1 MDDYI
6 LLSDISHA
14 DYQKLALTRRGERPQ
29 ETTHYVCRNLEEFK
43 TAIKQFMEASACESL
58 AGAAISAAGWENHG
72 VISMPNHGFAVSRAE
87 MREFLDVRRL
97 NLVNNLVATALAVP
111 RLESFEREQICGGA
125 PAEEQVI
132 GVLGANLG
140 LGQAALAPDGI
151 GGWTALP
158 CEGGHSDLAASNDLE
173 DEVLKLL
180 TRRFGHVSRE
190 RVVSVPGLGNI
201 WGALAEIEKDI
212 GQKDWGVAIPTPEE
226 IVAAASAGESRAVR
240 TIALSLGWFA
250 AMASDVALILGA
262 RGGVYLTGELL
273 ELLGDLFD
281 TEAFVKRYRD
291 KGRLSGYISDVPLFK
306 VTAHDT
312 EVIGLATLF

>member
-43 TAIKQFMEASACESL
+43 TAIKQFMEASACNQL

-72 VISMPNHGFAVSRAE
+72 AISLPNHGFAINRAE

-97 NLVNNLVATALAVP
+97 NLVNDLVATALAVP

-132 GVLGANLG
+132 GVLGANFG

-158 CEGGHSDLAASNDLE
+158 CEGGHSDLAASTELE
-173 DEVLKLL
+173 DEVLRCL

-190 RVVSVPGLGNI
+190 RVISVPGLCNV
-201 WGALAEIEKDI
+201 WGALAEIEKDT
-212 GQKDWGVAIPTPEE
+212 DAVLPTPEE
-226 IVAAASAGESRAVR
+226 IVAAASAGQERAVR
-240 TIALSLGWFA
+240 AIDLSLGWFA

-273 ELLGDLFD
+273 ELLGDLFNA
-281 TEAFVKRYRD
+281 EAFVKRYCD
-291 KGRLSGYISDVPLFK
+291 KGRLSGYVSDVPLFK

>member
-1 MDDYI
+1 MDDFI

-29 ETTHYVCRNLEEFK
+29 ETTHYVCRNLDEFK
-43 TAIKQFMEASACESL
+43 TAIKQFMEASDCDSL

-72 VISMPNHGFAVSRAE
+72 IISMPNHSFAVNRAD

-111 RLESFEREQICGGA
+111 RLESFEREQICGGL
-125 PAEEQVI
+125 PADEQVI

-140 LGQAALAPDGI
+140 LGQAALAPDGM

-158 CEGGHSDLAASNDLE
+158 CEGGHSDLAAINDLE
-173 DEVLKLL
+173 DDVLKVL

-190 RVVSVPGLGNI
+190 RVVSVPGLSNI
-201 WGALAEIEKDI
+201 WGALAELEKDT
-212 GQKDWGVAIPTPEE
+212 GAVVPSPEE
-226 IVAAASAGESRAVR
+226 IVAAASAGERRAVR
-240 TIALSLGWFA
+240 SIDLSLGWFA

-291 KGRLSGYISDVPLFK
+291 KGRLSGYVSDVPLFK

>member
-43 TAIKQFMEASACESL
+43 TAIKQFMEASACDQL

-72 VISMPNHGFAVSRAE
+72 SISLPNHGFAINRAE

-97 NLVNNLVATALAVP
+97 NLVNDLVATALAVP
-111 RLESFEREQICGGA
+111 RLESFEREQICGGT
-125 PAEEQVI
+125 PVEEQVI

-158 CEGGHSDLAASNDLE
+158 CEGGHSDLAATNDLE

-190 RVVSVPGLGNI
+190 RVVSVPGLGNV
-201 WGALAEIEKDI
+201 WSALAEIERDT
-212 GQKDWGVAIPTPEE
+212 GVATPTPEE

-240 TIALSLGWFA
+240 AVDLSLGWFA

-281 TEAFVKRYRD
+281 SEAFVKRYCD
-291 KGRLSGYISDVPLFK
+291 KGRLSGYVSDVPLFK

>member
-43 TAIKQFMEASACESL
+43 TAIKQFMEASACDQL

-72 VISMPNHGFAVSRAE
+72 SISLPNHGFAISRAE

-97 NLVNNLVATALAVP
+97 NLVNDLVATALAVP
-111 RLESFEREQICGGA
+111 RLESFERVQICGGA

-158 CEGGHSDLAASNDLE
+158 CEGGHSDLAATNDLE

-190 RVVSVPGLGNI
+190 RVVSVPGLCNV
-201 WGALAEIEKDI
+201 WGSLAEIEKDT
-212 GQKDWGVAIPTPEE
+212 GVAIPTPEE

-240 TIALSLGWFA
+240 TIDLSLGWFA

-281 TEAFVKRYRD
+281 SEAFVKRYCD
-291 KGRLSGYISDVPLFK
+291 KGRLSGYVSDVPLFK

>member
-43 TAIKQFMEASACESL
+43 TAIKQFMEASACDQL

-72 VISMPNHGFAVSRAE
+72 SISLPNHGFAINRAE

-97 NLVNNLVATALAVP
+97 NLVNDLVATALAVP
-111 RLESFEREQICGGA
+111 RLESFEREQICGGT
-125 PAEEQVI
+125 PVEEQVI

-158 CEGGHSDLAASNDLE
+158 CEGGHSDLAATNDLE
-173 DEVLKLL
+173 DGVLKLL

-190 RVVSVPGLGNI
+190 RVVSVPGLGNV
-201 WGALAEIEKDI
+201 WSALAEIERDT
-212 GQKDWGVAIPTPEE
+212 GVATPTPEE

-240 TIALSLGWFA
+240 AVDLSLGWFA

-281 TEAFVKRYRD
+281 SEAFVKRYCD
-291 KGRLSGYISDVPLFK
+291 KGRLSGYVSDVPLFK

>member
-43 TAIKQFMEASACESL
+43 TAIKQFMEASACGSL

-72 VISMPNHGFAVSRAE
+72 SISLPNHGFAISRAE

-97 NLVNNLVATALAVP
+97 NLVNDLVATALAVP

-158 CEGGHSDLAASNDLE
+158 CEGGHSDLAATNDLE

-190 RVVSVPGLGNI
+190 RVVSVPGLGNV
-201 WGALAEIEKDI
+201 WSALAEIEKDT
-212 GQKDWGVAIPTPEE
+212 GVATPTPEE
-226 IVAAASAGESRAVR
+226 IVAAASAGELRAMR
-240 TIALSLGWFA
+240 TIDLSLGWFA

-281 TEAFVKRYRD
+281 SEAFVKRYCD
-291 KGRLSGYISDVPLFK
+291 KGRLSGYVSDVPLFK

>member
-14 DYQKLALTRRGERPQ
+14 DYQKLALTRRGERPL
-29 ETTHYVCRNLEEFK
+29 ETTHFVCRDLGEFK
-43 TAIKQFMEASACESL
+43 AAIKEFLEASACDTL

-72 VISMPNHGFAVSRAE
+72 VVSLPNHGFTISRAD

-97 NLVNNLVATALAVP
+97 NLVNDLVATALAVP
-111 RLESFEREQICGGA
+111 RLETFEREQICGGV

-158 CEGGHSDLAASNDLE
+158 CEGGHSDLAAATDLE
-173 DEVLKLL
+173 DDILRIL

-190 RVVSVPGLGNI
+190 RVISVPGLGNI
-201 WGALAEIEKDI
+201 WSALAELEKDR
-212 GQKDWGVAIPTPEE
+212 DAVVPTPEE
-226 IVAAASAGESRAVR
+226 IVASASAGEARAARAV
-240 TIALSLGWFA
+240 ALSMGWFA

-262 RGGVYLTGELL
+262 RGGIYLTGELL
-273 ELLGDLFD
+273 DLVGDLFD
-281 TEAFVKRYRD
+281 SESFVKRYRD
-291 KGRLSGYISDVPLFK
+291 KGRLSGYVTDVPLFK
-306 VTAHDT
+306 VTAHDP

>member
-6 LLSDISHA
+6 LLSDISH

-29 ETTHYVCRNLEEFK
+29 ETTHYVCRDLAEFK
-43 TAIKQFMEASACESL
+43 TAIRQFMEASACDSL

-72 VISMPNHGFAVSRAE
+72 VISLPNHGFTISRAD

-97 NLVNNLVATALAVP
+97 NLVNDLVATALAVP
-111 RLESFEREQICGGA
+111 RLETGERVQICGGA

-132 GVLGANLG
+132 GVLGANIG

-158 CEGGHSDLAASNDLE
+158 CEGGHSDLAAASDLE
-173 DEVLKLL
+173 DDILRIL

-190 RVVSVPGLGNI
+190 RVISVPGLGNI
-201 WGALAEIEKDI
+201 WSALAEL
-212 GQKDWGVAIPTPEE
+212 QKDKDATVPSVEE
-226 IVAAASAGESRAVR
+226 IVAAASAGEERAARAVS
-240 TIALSLGWFA
+240 LSLGWFA

-273 ELLGDLFD
+273 ELVGDLFD
-281 TEAFVKRYRD
+281 AEAFVQRYRD
-291 KGRLSGYISDVPLFK
+291 KGRLSGYVSDVPLFK

>member
-43 TAIKQFMEASACESL
+43 TAIKQFMEASACDHL

-72 VISMPNHGFAVSRAE
+72 SISLPNHGFAINRAE

-97 NLVNNLVATALAVP
+97 NLVNDLVATALAVP

-158 CEGGHSDLAASNDLE
+158 CEGGHSDLAATNDLE

-190 RVVSVPGLGNI
+190 RVVSVPGLGNV
-201 WGALAEIEKDI
+201 WSALADIERDT
-212 GQKDWGVAIPTPEE
+212 GVATPSPEE

-240 TIALSLGWFA
+240 AVELSLGWFA

-281 TEAFVKRYRD
+281 SESFVKRYCD
-291 KGRLSGYISDVPLFK
+291 KGRLSGYVSDVPLFK

>member
-14 DYQKLALTRRGERPQ
+14 DYQKLALTRPGERPQ
-29 ETTHYVCRNLEEFK
+29 ETTHYVCRNLDEFK
-43 TAIKQFMEASACESL
+43 AAIKQFMEASNCESL
-58 AGAAISAAGWENHG
+58 AGAAISAAGWETHG
-72 VISMPNHGFAVSRAE
+72 VISLPNHGFAISRAD

-97 NLVNNLVATALAVP
+97 NLVNDLVATALAVP
-111 RLESFEREQICGGA
+111 RLDASEREQICGGA

-158 CEGGHSDLAASNDLE
+158 CEGGHTDLAAANDLE
-173 DEVLKLL
+173 DDVLRIL

-201 WGALAEIEKDI
+201 WSALAEIEKDK
-212 GQKDWGVAIPTPEE
+212 GAAAPSPEE
-226 IVAAASAGESRAVR
+226 IVAAASAGESRALR
-240 TIALSLGWFA
+240 TIDLSLGWFA

-262 RGGVYLTGELL
+262 RGGIYLTGELL
-273 ELLGDLFD
+273 DLLGDLFD
-281 TEAFVKRYRD
+281 TDAFVRRYCD
-291 KGRLSGYISDVPLFK
+291 KGRLSDYIRDVPLFK
-306 VTAHDT
+306 VTAHDP

>member
-97 NLVNNLVATALAVP
+97 NLVNDLVATALAVP
-111 RLESFEREQICGGA
+111 RLESFERVQICGGA

-132 GVLGANLG
+132 GVLGANFG

-158 CEGGHSDLAASNDLE
+158 CEGGHSDLAPTNDLE

-190 RVVSVPGLGNI
+190 RVVSVPGLCNV
-201 WGALAEIEKDI
+201 WGALAAIERDT
-212 GQKDWGVAIPTPEE
+212 GVAMPTPEE
-226 IVAAASAGESRAVR
+226 IVAAASAGEMRAAR
-240 TIALSLGWFA
+240 TIELSMGWFA

-281 TEAFVKRYRD
+281 SEAFVKRYCD
-291 KGRLSGYISDVPLFK
+291 KGRLSGYVSDVPLFK

>member
-29 ETTHYVCRNLEEFK
+29 ETTHYVCRDLDEFK
-43 TAIKQFMEASACESL
+43 SAIQQFLEASDCSSL
-58 AGAAISAAGWENHG
+58 AGAAISAAGWETQG
-72 VISMPNHGFAVSRAE
+72 VISLPNHGFSVSRAE

-97 NLVNNLVATALAVP
+97 NLVNDLVATALAVP
-111 RLESFEREQICGGA
+111 RLEGFEREQICGGP
-125 PAEEQVI
+125 PAEDQVI

-140 LGQAALAPDGI
+140 LGQAALAPDGM
-151 GGWTALP
+151 GNWTALP
-158 CEGGHSDLAASNDLE
+158 CEGGHSDLAAANDLE
-173 DEVLKLL
+173 DEILKIL

-190 RVVSVPGLGNI
+190 RVASLPGLGNI

-212 GQKDWGVAIPTPEE
+212 SEKDWVAAIPSPEE
-226 IVAAASAGESRAVR
+226 IVAAASAGESRAAR
-240 TIALSLGWFA
+240 TVELSLGWLA

-262 RGGVYLTGELL
+262 RGGIYLTGDLL
-273 ELLGDLFD
+273 DLVGDLFD
-281 TEAFVKRYRD
+281 AEAFVKRYRD
-291 KGRLSGYISDVPLFK
+291 KGRLSDYISEVPLFK

-312 EVIGLATLF
+312 EIIGLATLF

>member
-29 ETTHYVCRNLEEFK
+29 ETTHYVCRDLAEFK
-43 TAIKQFMEASACESL
+43 TAIRQFMEASDCDTL
-58 AGAAISAAGWENHG
+58 AGAAISAAGWETHG
-72 VISMPNHGFAVSRAE
+72 AISLPNHGFSINRAE

-97 NLVNNLVATALAVP
+97 NLVNDLVATALAVP
-111 RLESFEREQICGGA
+111 RLEAFERVQICGGA

-132 GVLGANLG
+132 GVLGANFG

-151 GGWTALP
+151 GGWTAMP
-158 CEGGHSDLAASNDLE
+158 CEGGHSDLAAGTDLE
-173 DEVLKLL
+173 DDILRVL

-201 WGALAEIEKDI
+201 WGALAEIEKDTEAR
-212 GQKDWGVAIPTPEE
+212 VPSPEE
-226 IVAAASAGESRAVR
+226 IVAAASAGEDRAARAVG
-240 TIALSLGWFA
+240 LSMGWFA

-273 ELLGDLFD
+273 ELVGDLFD

-291 KGRLSGYISDVPLFK
+291 KGRLSGYVNDVPLFK